1 MRLLLDTNAYSALV
15 EARPDVGQR
24 IREADEVVIS
34 TVVLGEILFGF
45 HNGSRYEQ
53 NRRVLDKFLRE
64 PNVRV
69 VTLTL
74 TTAERFGEIFAN
86 LRKRGKTIP
95 TNDIWIAAQA
105 METMRICSPPIL
117 TSGTSKI
124 CPGFRFLRA
133 D

>member
-1 MRLLLDTNAYSALV
+1 MKLLLDTNAYSALV
-15 EARPDVGQR
+15 EARPDVGQHV
-24 IREADEVVIS
+24 REAEEVVIS

-53 NRRVLDKFLRE
+53 NRRVLDKFLHE

-69 VTLTL
+69 ITLTL

-86 LRKRGKTIP
+86 LRKRGKPIP

-105 METMRICSPPIL
+105 MEND
-117 TSGTSKI
+117 
-124 CPGFRFLRA
+124 A
-133 D
+133 DLLSSDPHFEYIENLSWLSFPAR

>member
-24 IREADEVVIS
+24 IREAEEVMIS
-34 TVVLGEILFGF
+34 TVVLGEVLFGF

-53 NRRVLDKFLRE
+53 NRRVLDRFLRE

-74 TTAERFGEIFAN
+74 RTAERFGEIFAS
-86 LRKRGKTIP
+86 LRRRGKPIP
-95 TNDIWIAAQA
+95 TNDIWNAAQA
-105 METMRICSPPIL
+105 IEND
-117 TSGTSKI
+117 
-124 CPGFRFLRA
+124 A
-133 D
+133 DLLSSDPHFGYIESLSWLSFPAR

>member
-15 EARPDVGQR
+15 EARPEVGQR
-24 IREADEVVIS
+24 VREAEEVVIS
-34 TVVLGEILFGF
+34 TVVLGEILFGL

-74 TTAERFGEIFAN
+74 MTAELFGGIFAN
-86 LRKRGKTIP
+86 LRKIGKPIP

-105 METMRICSPPIL
+105 IEN
-117 TSGTSKI
+117 G
-124 CPGFRFLRA
+124 A
-133 D
+133 DLLSSDPHFGYIENLPWLSFPAR

>member
-24 IREADEVVIS
+24 IREAEEVMIS
-34 TVVLGEILFGF
+34 TVVLGEVLFGF

-64 PNVRV
+64 PNVHV

-74 TTAERFGEIFAN
+74 TTAEHFGEIFAS
-86 LRKRGKTIP
+86 LRKRGKPIP

-105 METMRICSPPIL
+105 IEND
-117 TSGTSKI
+117 
-124 CPGFRFLRA
+124 A
-133 D
+133 DLLSSDPHFGYIENLSWLSFPAR

>member
-53 NRRVLDKFLRE
+53 NRRVLDRFLRE

-105 METMRICSPPIL
+105 IEN
-117 TSGTSKI
+117 G
-124 CPGFRFLRA
+124 A
-133 D
+133 DLLSSDPHFGYVENLSWLSFSAR

>member
-15 EARPDVGQR
+15 EARSDVGQHV
-24 IREADEVVIS
+24 REAEEVIIS

-53 NRRVLDKFLRE
+53 NRRVLDKFLQE

-74 TTAERFGEIFAN
+74 TTAERFGEIFTS
-86 LRKRGKTIP
+86 LRKRGKPIP

-105 METMRICSPPIL
+105 MEND
-117 TSGTSKI
+117 
-124 CPGFRFLRA
+124 A
-133 D
+133 DLLSSDPHFKYIENLSWLSFPAR